1 MDEEKLTQAAAR
13 AAELLSDALPRPED
27 CVHEFSPRFRRRMQ
41 RLMFRQK
48 HPVLMRGLQSAA
60 VLFLTITVLFGSLL
74 TVSTDAREFV
84 SGWVKT
90 KIETVYHFYYEG
102 NPSQGD
108 SSAEYVLGWMP
119 DGYTLIDIFELP
131 NEKWYTY
138 ADENSSWTLTF
149 LYSAD
154 SSDADI
160 FLLNAD
166 CAEKEVM
173 VNGML
178 ATLYIPFNDDSP
190 AIVWEDREK
199 GVLFFITAQ
208 VSEDVLIKM
217 AENIVEKKQLKN
229 FSTRCPKSTDFI
241 VTKGEHTKEGGE
253 SHEKGINPLGTV
265 AADGSLHNG
274 AGKPCS
280 YPFN

>member
-1 MDEEKLTQAAAR
+1 MNEEELSQAAAR
-13 AAELLSDALPRPED
+13 AAELLNEALPKPED
-27 CVHEFSPRFRRRMQ
+27 CNHTFSHRFRRKMRH
-41 RLMFRQK
+41 LLFRQN

-84 SGWVKT
+84 SGWVNT

-108 SSAEYVLGWMP
+108 SSTEYVLGWMP
-119 DGYTLIDIFELP
+119 DGYTLLETVELP
-131 NEKWYTY
+131 GQEIYTY
-138 ADENSSWTLTF
+138 VDADKKWLLTF
-149 LYSAD
+149 SYSAD

-173 VNGML
+173 VNGL
-178 ATLYIPFNDDSP
+178 AAMLYIPFNDDSP

-199 GVLFFITAQ
+199 GVLFLITAQ
-208 VSEDVLIKM
+208 VSEEDLIKM
-217 AENIVEKKQLKN
+217 AENIVAKK
-229 FSTRCPKSTDFI
+229 
-241 VTKGEHTKEGGE
+241 
-253 SHEKGINPLGTV
+253 
-265 AADGSLHNG
+265 
-274 AGKPCS
+274 
-280 YPFN
+280 

>member
-1 MDEEKLTQAAAR
+1 MNEEELSQAAAR
-13 AAELLSDALPRPED
+13 AAELLNEALPRPED
-27 CVHEFSPRFRRRMQ
+27 CNHTFSPRFRRKMRH
-41 RLMFRQK
+41 LLFRQN
-48 HPVLMRGLQSAA
+48 HPVLTRGLQSAA

-108 SSAEYVLGWMP
+108 SSTEYVLGWMP

-138 ADENSSWTLTF
+138 ADENSNWTLTF

-166 CAEKEVM
+166 CAEKEVT
-173 VNGML
+173 VNGIP

-190 AIVWEDREK
+190 AIVWDDRAK
-199 GVLFFITAQ
+199 GMFFLLTAQ

-217 AENIVEKKQLKN
+217 AENIVEKN
-229 FSTRCPKSTDFI
+229 
-241 VTKGEHTKEGGE
+241 
-253 SHEKGINPLGTV
+253 N
-265 AADGSLHNG
+265 
-274 AGKPCS
+274 
-280 YPFN
+280 

>member
-1 MDEEKLTQAAAR
+1 MNEEELSRAAAR
-13 AAELLSDALPRPED
+13 AAELLNEALPRPED
-27 CVHEFSPRFRRRMQ
+27 CNHTFSPRFRRKMQ
-41 RLMFRQK
+41 RLLFRQN
-48 HPVLMRGLQSAA
+48 HPVLTRALQSAA

-90 KIETVYHFYYEG
+90 RIETIYHFYYEG
-102 NPSQGD
+102 DAAQAD
-108 SSAEYVLGWMP
+108 STEYVLGWIP
-119 DGYTLIDIFELP
+119 DGYTIIDIFELP

-138 ADENSSWTLTF
+138 ASEDNNFTLTF

-173 VNGML
+173 VNGMP

-199 GVLFFITAQ
+199 SVFFLITAQ
-208 VSEDVLIKM
+208 VSEDALIKM
-217 AENIVEKKQLKN
+217 AENIVAKK
-229 FSTRCPKSTDFI
+229 
-241 VTKGEHTKEGGE
+241 
-253 SHEKGINPLGTV
+253 
-265 AADGSLHNG
+265 
-274 AGKPCS
+274 
-280 YPFN
+280 

>member
-1 MDEEKLTQAAAR
+1 MNEEELSRAAAR
-13 AAELLSDALPRPED
+13 AAELLNEALPRPED
-27 CVHEFSPRFRRRMQ
+27 CNHTFSPRFRRKMRH
-41 RLMFRQK
+41 LLFRQN

-90 KIETVYHFYYEG
+90 RIETIYHFYYEG
-102 NPSQGD
+102 DAAQTNST
-108 SSAEYVLGWMP
+108 EYVLGWMP
-119 DGYTLIDIFELP
+119 DGYTLLETVELP
-131 NEKWYTY
+131 GQEIYTY
-138 ADENSSWTLTF
+138 VDADKKWLLTF
-149 LYSAD
+149 SYSAD
-154 SSDADI
+154 SSGADI

-173 VNGML
+173 VNGLPAM
-178 ATLYIPFNDDSP
+178 LYIPFNDDSP

-217 AENIVEKKQLKN
+217 AENIVEKN
-229 FSTRCPKSTDFI
+229 
-241 VTKGEHTKEGGE
+241 
-253 SHEKGINPLGTV
+253 N
-265 AADGSLHNG
+265 
-274 AGKPCS
+274 
-280 YPFN
+280 

>member
-1 MDEEKLTQAAAR
+1 MNEEELSRAAAR
-13 AAELLSDALPRPED
+13 AAELLNEALPKPED
-27 CVHEFSPRFRRRMQ
+27 CNHTFSPRFRRKMRH
-41 RLMFRQK
+41 LLFRQN

-108 SSAEYVLGWMP
+108 SSTEYVLGWMP

-138 ADENSSWTLTF
+138 ASEDSNFTLTF

-154 SSDADI
+154 SSGADI

-166 CAEKEVM
+166 CTQKEVT
-173 VNGML
+173 VNGL
-178 ATLYIPFNDDSP
+178 PATLYIPLNDDNSP
-190 AIVWEDREK
+190 DIIWEDREK
-199 GVLFFITAQ
+199 GVLFILTAH

-217 AENIVEKKQLKN
+217 AENIVAKK
-229 FSTRCPKSTDFI
+229 
-241 VTKGEHTKEGGE
+241 
-253 SHEKGINPLGTV
+253 
-265 AADGSLHNG
+265 
-274 AGKPCS
+274 
-280 YPFN
+280 